1 MDISEEE
8 AVKKF
13 LNKLRKTKW
22 DYSVVYHDGKIERV
36 EIPAMTINLDAE
48 TVSFNLGLDEF
59 EGFKFI
65 AEQIELVNEFINNIQ
80 SCQQEMKYN
89 ERK

>member
-1 MDISEEE
+1 MIISKEK
-8 AVKKF
+8 AIKSF

-22 DYSVVYHDGKIERV
+22 DFSVVYHDGKIERI
-36 EIPAMTINLDAE
+36 ETPAMVINLDAE

-65 AEQIELVNEFINNIQ
+65 AEQIALVNEFIKKLQ
-80 SCQQEMKYN
+80 KGDKDGY
-89 ERK
+89 